1 MSKNLLI
8 LTCLL
13 LVTCFSA
20 FAQKLVTGTVT
31 DEAGASLPGV
41 NILVKGTSIGTVT
54 DANGLYSIS
63 VSDDAARDGVLVI
76 SFIGYATREEPISN
90 RTSISIG
97 LQPDVQTLNE
107 VVVVGY
113 GTTDVKDLTGSV
125 VNLNTKGLP
134 QAANSSIN
142 GQLQGRI
149 AGLNIG
155 QVSTQP
161 GGRLNV
167 NIRGQGTPLYVID
180 GVPIFN
186 SRAPEPNINSYSNA
200 AELGFSGGIDR
211 DPLNSINPADIESI
225 TVLKDASAAAIYGS
239 AAANGVILITTKKGK
254 ADGRVTLDY
263 RGSYT
268 VQTPKKY
275 YDLLNATEFMQQQV
289 RLSYD
294 RFLNTNNLAP
304 YGNSTGN
311 PVFTPGFTFGEMQAA
326 GVGTDWMGMMMRN
339 GRVHEENVALSGGT
353 AATKVYTAFN
363 LFDNKAI
370 LENSDFTRF
379 SGRMNIEQKIGERVK
394 LGINLTM
401 SQTNSNNASSGAG
414 GQGEKFN
421 SLQAAY
427 AFSPA
432 LGVYDEN
439 GNFTRTLNTQITNPA
454 AFLTIKDKLRSS
466 RFFINPNLE
475 VKITD
480 DIKLNVVGG
489 IDKQKADRK
498 LFLPAKAQNFLFPDG
513 IAQLATSAV
522 NNYSAETYATYSKVL
537 GDHDVS
543 VVLGGGY
550 YKSFDE
556 RFDAQG
562 VGFFTDALGYD
573 NIGLATNIARNFI
586 GSNRSP
592 DLIKISQFLR
602 ANYSYKSKYYLTF
615 TARNDGSSNFA
626 ANKKWGFFPGIS
638 AAWRIKSEDFLEGIE
653 AVSDLKLRAGFGTVG
668 NDANLNA
675 IALYSSTGGQY
686 LIGNTYYPSV
696 SLSQLENPDLSWE
709 TVKTINLG
717 LDYSFFS
724 NRVSGSLEFFRADR
738 LDILTVTQLPI
749 NNAVS
754 SFNTNLGGSQR
765 RQGIDFSITTK
776 NVQGPLTW
784 ETSIN
789 FSTFKNRWLTRNPFI
804 TLQSYENVDDR
815 TDVVYGW
822 RTQGIIKSNTERPA
836 YMSNARLGNIVYED
850 VNGDG
855 VLDVKDVVRLGNTT
869 PKLLFGFGNKFGFK
883 GFDLDVFIYGRL
895 QNYQVNDLAGFYD
908 PGRIGVPQ
916 GLNTLVDIKNVWS
929 NDNTEGIY
937 PGVAADA
944 YTGSNPSGNNNFY
957 RKNVD
962 FARIR
967 NITLG
972 YTFNTNKAIKMA
984 RVFFDVQNV
993 ALFTNYDGF
1002 DPELAAGLAPNA
1014 NPNPYP
1020 PAISTTVGVNLTF

>member
-1 MSKNLLI
+1 MIKNLLT
-8 LTCLL
+8 LSCLL
-13 LVTCFSA
+13 LFAGVTA
-20 FAQKLVTGTVT
+20 FAQKVVTGKVT
-31 DEAGASLPGV
+31 DETGSALPGV
-41 NILVKGTSIGTVT
+41 NILVKGTTVGTVT
-54 DANGLYSIS
+54 DADGLYSIS
-63 VSDDAARDGVLVI
+63 ISDEVAREGVLVV
-76 SFIGYATREEPISN
+76 SFIGYTTREETISG
-90 RTSISIG
+90 RTEINVG
-97 LQPDVQTLNE
+97 LDPDVRTLNE
-107 VVVVGY
+107 IVVVGY

-125 VNLNTKGLP
+125 VSIATKGLP

-142 GQLQGRI
+142 GQLQGRV

-155 QVSTQP
+155 QASAQP

-186 SRAPEPNINSYSNA
+186 ARAPEPAINSYSNA

-211 DPLNSINPADIESI
+211 DPLNSLNPADIESI

-254 ADGRVTLDY
+254 ADGRVTVDY
-263 RGSYT
+263 RGSYS

-294 RFLNTNNLAP
+294 RYLNTNNMAP
-304 YGNSTGN
+304 YGSATTG
-311 PVFTPGFTFGEMQAA
+311 PVFTPRFTFAEMQAA
-326 GVGTDWMGMMMRN
+326 GIGTDWLGMMMRD
-339 GRVHEENVALSGGT
+339 GSVHEQNIALSGGT
-353 AATKVYTAFN
+353 EATKVYTAFN
-363 LFDNKAI
+363 MYDNVAV
-370 LENSDFTRF
+370 LENSDFVRF
-379 SGRMNIEQKIGERVK
+379 SGRMNIEQKISDRIK
-394 LGINLTM
+394 LAMNMTM

-432 LGVYDEN
+432 LGVYGPD

-454 AFLTIKDKLRSS
+454 AFLTIDDKLRSS

-475 VKITD
+475 VKITND
-480 DIKLNVVGG
+480 LKVNVVGG
-489 IDKQKADRK
+489 IDKQKSDRK
-498 LFLPAKAQNFLFPDG
+498 LFVPAKAQNFLFPDG
-513 IAQLATSAV
+513 IAQVATSGV
-522 NNYSAETYATYSKVL
+522 NNYSAEAYATYARVF
-537 GDHDVS
+537 GDHDLS
-543 VVLGGGY
+543 VVAGGGY
-550 YKSFDE
+550 YKSYNE
-556 RFDAQG
+556 SFDAQG

-592 DLIKISQFLR
+592 DLIKISQFFR
-602 ANYSYKSKYYLTF
+602 ANYSYKSKYYLTL

-626 ANKKWGFFPGIS
+626 ANRKWGFFPGIS
-638 AAWRIKSEDFLEGIE
+638 GAWRLKSEDFLSSTDFL
-653 AVSDLKLRAGFGTVG
+653 SDLKLSAGFGTVG

-675 IALYSSTGGQY
+675 IALYSSAGGQF

-709 TVKTINLG
+709 TVKTINVALDFG
-717 LDYSFFS
+717 LFTDRLTGRFE
-724 NRVSGSLEFFRADR
+724 LFRTDR

-754 SFNTNLGGSQR
+754 SFNTNLGGAQR
-765 RQGIDFSITTK
+765 RQGIDFSIQSM
-776 NVQGPLTW
+776 NLQGPFTW
-784 ETSIN
+784 ETSFN
-789 FSTFKNRWLTRNPFI
+789 LSTYNNRWLERNPFI
-804 TLQSYENVDDR
+804 TLQPYEGVEDR
-815 TDVVYGW
+815 TDAVYGW
-822 RTQGIIKSNTERPA
+822 RTMGIIKNSSERPA
-836 YMSNARLGNIVYED
+836 YMPNARVGNIIYED

-855 VLDVKDVVRLGNTT
+855 VLDVKDVVRLGYAN
-869 PKLLFGFGNKFGFK
+869 PKMLFGLGNKFSFM
-883 GFDLDVFIYGRL
+883 GFDLDVFVYGRL
-895 QNYQVNDLAGFYD
+895 KNYQINDLAGFFD

-916 GLNTLVDIKNVWS
+916 GLNTLTEIKNVWS

-944 YTGSNPSGNNNFY
+944 YTGSNPSGTHNFY
-957 RKNVD
+957 RKSVD
-962 FARIR
+962 FARVR

-972 YTFNTNKAIKMA
+972 YTFKPNKIVRMA

-993 ALFTNYDGF
+993 VLFTNYDGF
-1002 DPELAAGLAPNA
+1002 DPELAASNT
-1014 NPNPYP
+1014 PNPYP
-1020 PAISTTVGVNLTF
+1020 PALSTTLGLNLTF

>member
-8 LTCLL
+8 LGCLL
-13 LVTCFSA
+13 FFTCSTA
-20 FAQKLVTGTVT
+20 FAQKLVTGKVT
-31 DEAGASLPGV
+31 DETGSTLPGV
-41 NILVKGTSIGTVT
+41 NILVKGTTVGTVT
-54 DANGLYSIS
+54 DANGVFNIS
-63 VSDDAARDGVLVI
+63 VTEEAAGNGVLVI

-90 RTSISIG
+90 RTEINIG
-97 LQPDVQTLNE
+97 LQPDVRTLNE

-125 VNLNTKGLP
+125 VSLSTKGLP
-134 QAANSSIN
+134 QAANSSVN
-142 GQLQGRI
+142 AQLQGRI
-149 AGLNIG
+149 AGLNVG
-155 QVSTQP
+155 TVSAQP
-161 GGRLNV
+161 GGRMNV

-186 SRAPEPNINSYSNA
+186 TRAAEPNINSYSNA

-225 TVLKDASAAAIYGS
+225 TILKDASAAAIYGS

-254 ADGRVTLDY
+254 ADGRVTVDY

-268 VQTPKKY
+268 VQRPKKY

-294 RFLNTNNLAP
+294 RFLNTNNLPP
-304 YGNSTGN
+304 YGNSTSN
-311 PVFTPGFTFGEMQAA
+311 PVFTPRFSFAEMQAA
-326 GVGTDWMGMMMRN
+326 GVGTDWLGMMMRN
-339 GRVHEENVALSGGT
+339 GRVHEENIALSGGT
-353 AATKVYTAFN
+353 DATKVYTAFN
-363 LFDNKAI
+363 MYDNLAV
-370 LENSDFTRF
+370 LENSDFARY
-379 SGRMNIEQKIGERVK
+379 SGRLNIEQKIGSRVK
-394 LGINLTM
+394 FAVNLTM

-432 LGVYDEN
+432 LGVYDDN
-439 GNFTRTLNTQITNPA
+439 GDFTRTLNTQITNPG
-454 AFLTIKDKLRSS
+454 AFLTIKDKLRST
-466 RFFINPNLE
+466 RFFVNPNLE
-475 VKITD
+475 VKITND
-480 DIKLNVVGG
+480 LKLNVVGG
-489 IDKQKADRK
+489 IDKQKSDRK
-498 LFLPAKAQNFLFPDG
+498 VFVPAKAQNFLFPEG
-513 IAQLATSAV
+513 IAQLATSSV
-522 NNYSAETYATYSKVL
+522 NNYSAESYLTYSKVF

-543 VVLGGGY
+543 VVAGGGY

-573 NIGLATNIARNFI
+573 YIGLATNQARNFL

-592 DLIKISQFLR
+592 DLIKISQFFR

-626 ANKKWGFFPGIS
+626 SNKKWGFFPGVS
-638 AAWRIKSEDFLEGIE
+638 AAWRIKSEDFLAGNETI
-653 AVSDLKLRAGFGTVG
+653 SDLKLRAGFGTVG
-668 NDANLNA
+668 NDANLNS
-675 IALYSSTGGQY
+675 ITLYSLAGGQY

-696 SLSQLENPDLSWE
+696 SLAQLENPDLSWE
-709 TVKTINLG
+709 TVKTINIG
-717 LDYSFFS
+717 IDFAFFAD
-724 NRVSGSLEFFRADR
+724 RLAGSLEFFRADR

-749 NNAVS
+749 NNPIS

-765 RQGIDFSITTK
+765 RQGIDFSLTSK
-776 NVQGPLTW
+776 NIQGPLTW
-784 ETSIN
+784 ETSFN
-789 FSTFKNRWLTRNPFI
+789 FSTFKNRWLTRTPFI
-804 TLQSYENVDDR
+804 TLQPYQNVDDR

-822 RTQGIIKSNTERPA
+822 RTQGIIKSEAERPT
-836 YMSNARLGNIVYED
+836 YMPNARLGNIIYED

-855 VLDVKDVVRLGNTT
+855 VLDAKDVVPLGNTN
-869 PKLLFGFGNKFGFK
+869 PKWLFGLGNKFGYK
-883 GFDLDVFIYGRL
+883 GFDLDIFVYGRL
-895 QNYQVNDLAGFYD
+895 QNYQLNDLAGFYD

-916 GLNTLVDIKNVWS
+916 GLNTLTDIKNVWS
-929 NDNTEGIY
+929 NDNPGGIY

-944 YTGSNPSGNNNFY
+944 YTGSNPSGTHDFY

-962 FARIR
+962 FARVR

-972 YTFNTNKAIKMA
+972 YTFKTNKVVRMA

-1002 DPELAAGLAPNA
+1002 DPELAAN
-1014 NPNPYP
+1014 NTPNPYP
-1020 PAISTTVGVNLTF
+1020 PAVSTTVGVNLTF

>member
-1 MSKNLLI
+1 MSKNLLT
-8 LTCLL
+8 LVCLL
-13 LVTCFSA
+13 IFACLPA
-20 FAQKLVTGTVT
+20 FAQKLVTGKVT
-31 DEAGASLPGV
+31 DEEGMSLPGV

-54 DANGLYSIS
+54 DASGVYSIS
-63 VSDDAARDGVLVI
+63 VSDETGNGGVLVI

-90 RTSISIG
+90 RTQIDIS
-97 LQPDVQTLNE
+97 LVPDVRTLSE

-113 GTTDVKDLTGSV
+113 GTTEVKDLTGSV

-155 QVSTQP
+155 TVSAQP

-186 SRAPEPNINSYSNA
+186 ARAPEPGINSYSNA

-211 DPLNSINPADIESI
+211 DPLNSMNPADIESI

-239 AAANGVILITTKKGK
+239 AAANGVILVTTKKGK
-254 ADGRVTLDY
+254 ADGRVTVDY

-294 RFLNTNNLAP
+294 RFLNTNNLPP
-304 YGNSTGN
+304 YGTSTAN
-311 PVFTPGFTFGEMQAA
+311 PVFTPRFTFAEMQGA
-326 GVGTDWMGMMMRN
+326 GIGTDWLDMMMRN
-339 GRVHEENVALSGGT
+339 GKVHEQNIALSGGT
-353 AATKVYTAFN
+353 ENTKVYTSFN
-363 LFDNKAI
+363 IYDNVAI
-370 LENSDFTRF
+370 LENSDFARY
-379 SGRMNIEQKIGERVK
+379 SGRMNIEQKIGNRVK
-394 LGINLTM
+394 LAVNLTM

-432 LGVYDEN
+432 LEVYDAN
-439 GNFTRTLNTQITNPA
+439 GNFTRTLNTQITNPG
-454 AFLTIKDKLRSS
+454 AFLIIDDKLRST
-466 RFFINPNLE
+466 RFFVNPNLE
-475 VKITD
+475 VKITND
-480 DIKLNVVGG
+480 LKVNVVGG
-489 IDKQKADRK
+489 VDKQKSDRK
-498 LFLPAKAQNFLFPDG
+498 VFVPAKAQNFLFPDG
-513 IAQLATSAV
+513 IAQLATAGV
-522 NNYSAETYATYSKVL
+522 NNYSAESYLTYTKVF
-537 GDHDVS
+537 GDHDFS
-543 VVLGGGY
+543 VVAGGGY
-550 YKSFDE
+550 YKNFFE

-586 GSNRSP
+586 GSERSP
-592 DLIKISQFLR
+592 DQVKISQFLR

-626 ANKKWGFFPGIS
+626 ANKKWAFFPGVS
-638 AAWRIKSEDFLEGIE
+638 GAWRIKSEDFLSVAD
-653 AVSDLKLRAGFGTVG
+653 AVSDLKLSAGYGTVG
-668 NDANLNA
+668 NDGNLNA
-675 IALYSSTGGQY
+675 IALYSSAGGQY

-709 TVKTINLG
+709 TVRTTNIA
-717 LDYSFFS
+717 LDFAFFKD
-724 NRVSGSLEFFRADR
+724 RISGRLELFRTDR
-738 LDILTVTQLPI
+738 LDIITVTPLPI

-754 SFNTNLGGSQR
+754 SFNTNQGGSQR
-765 RQGIDFSITTK
+765 RQGIDFSFTTK

-784 ETSIN
+784 ETSFNI
-789 FSTFKNRWLTRNPFI
+789 STYANRWLTRNPFI

-822 RTQGIIKSNTERPA
+822 RTLGIITNDAERPV
-836 YMSNARLGNIVYED
+836 YMPNARLGNIIYED
-850 VNGDG
+850 ANGDG
-855 VLDVKDVVRLGNTT
+855 VLDVKDVVRLGNTN
-869 PKLLFGFGNKFGFK
+869 PKWLFGFGNKFGYK

-895 QNYQVNDLAGFYD
+895 QNYQLNDLAGFYD

-929 NDNTEGIY
+929 NDNPTGIY

-944 YTGSNPSGNNNFY
+944 YTGSNPSGNHNFY
-957 RKNVD
+957 RKSTS

-972 YTFNTNKAIKMA
+972 YTFNTNKVVRMA
-984 RVFFDVQNV
+984 RIFFDVQNV
-993 ALFTNYDGF
+993 ALFTNYPGF
-1002 DPELAAGLAPNA
+1002 DPELAASNT
-1014 NPNPYP
+1014 PNPYP
-1020 PAISTTVGVNLTF
+1020 PAVSTTVGVNLTF

>member
-1 MSKNLLI
+1 MSKNLLF
-8 LTCLL
+8 LTWFLL
-13 LVTCFSA
+13 LTCFSA
-20 FAQKLVTGTVT
+20 FAQKVVTGKVT
-31 DEAGASLPGV
+31 DEVGAALPGV
-41 NILVKGTSIGTVT
+41 NVLVKGTSIGTVT
-54 DANGLYSIS
+54 DASGLFTLS
-63 VSDDAARDGVLVI
+63 VPDDSARDGLLVI
-76 SFIGYATREEPISN
+76 SFIGYASREESIAN
-90 RTSISIG
+90 RTEINID
-97 LQPDVQTLNE
+97 LQPDVQTLSE

-113 GTTDVKDLTGSV
+113 GTTDAKDLTGSV
-125 VNLNTKGLP
+125 ISLSTKGLP

-142 GQLQGRI
+142 GQLQGRV

-186 SRAPEPNINSYSNA
+186 TRAPEPAINSYSNA

-211 DPLNSINPADIESI
+211 DPLNSINPADIESV

-254 ADGRVTLDY
+254 ADGRVTVDY

-294 RFLNTNNLAP
+294 RFLNTNNLPP
-304 YGNSTGN
+304 YGGSTDN
-311 PVFTPGFTFGEMQAA
+311 PVFTPRFTFNEMQAA
-326 GVGTDWMGMMMRN
+326 GTGTDWLGMMMRN
-339 GRVHEENVALSGGT
+339 GRVHEENIALSGGT
-353 AATKVYTAFN
+353 EATRVYTSFN

-370 LENSDFTRF
+370 LENSDFARF
-379 SGRMNIEQKIGERVK
+379 SGRMNIEQRIAQRIK
-394 LGINLTM
+394 LGVNLTM

-432 LGVYDEN
+432 LGVYDDE

-466 RFFINPNLE
+466 RFFVNPNLE
-475 VKITD
+475 IRITND
-480 DIKLNVVGG
+480 LKLNVVGG
-489 IDKQKADRK
+489 IDRQKSDRK
-498 LFLPAKAQNFLFPDG
+498 VFVPAKAQNFLFPEG
-513 IAQLATSAV
+513 IAQLATSSV
-522 NNYSAETYATYSKVL
+522 NNYSAETYATYSKVF

-543 VVLGGGY
+543 VVAGGGY

-573 NIGLATNIARNFI
+573 NIGLATTIARNFI

-602 ANYSYKSKYYLTF
+602 ANYSFKSKYYLTF

-638 AAWRIKSEDFLEGIE
+638 AAWRIKSEDFLSDTEV
-653 AVSDLKLRAGFGTVG
+653 VSDLKLRVGFGNVG

-696 SLSQLENPDLSWE
+696 SLSQLENPNLSWE
-709 TVKTINLG
+709 TVRTINIG
-717 LDYSFFS
+717 LDFS
-724 NRVSGSLEFFRADR
+724 LFANRVSGSLELFRTDR

-765 RQGIDFSITTK
+765 RQGMDFSLVTK
-776 NVQGPLTW
+776 NLQGAFSW
-784 ETSIN
+784 ETSFN
-789 FSTFKNRWLTRNPFI
+789 FSTFNNRWLTRNPFV
-804 TLQSYENVDDR
+804 TLQQYENVDDR

-822 RTQGIIKSNTERPA
+822 RTLGIIKNEGERPS
-836 YMSNARLGNIVYED
+836 YMPNARLGSIIYED
-850 VNGDG
+850 VNGDN
-855 VLDVKDVVRLGNTT
+855 VLDVKDVVRLGNTN
-869 PKLLFGFGNKFGFK
+869 PKLLFGFGNKFAYK
-883 GFDLDVFIYGRL
+883 GFDLDIFIYGRL
-895 QNYQVNDLAGFYD
+895 QNYQLNDLAGFYD

-957 RKNVD
+957 RKSVS
-962 FARIR
+962 FARVR

-972 YTFNTNKAIKMA
+972 YSFNTNKTIRMA
-984 RVFFDVQNV
+984 RVFFDVQNA
-993 ALFTNYDGF
+993 ALFTNYAGF
-1002 DPELAAGLAPNA
+1002 DPELAAN
-1014 NPNPYP
+1014 NTPNPYP
-1020 PAISTTVGVNLTF
+1020 PAISTTLGVNLTF

>member
-1 MSKNLLI
+1 MVKNLLI
-8 LTCLL
+8 LSCFLL
-13 LVTCFSA
+13 FTG
-20 FAQKLVTGTVT
+20 FAAYGQKLVTGKVT
-31 DEAGASLPGV
+31 DEEGGVLPGV
-41 NILVKGTSIGTVT
+41 NILVKGTTVGTVT
-54 DANGLYSIS
+54 DANGVYS
-63 VSDDAARDGVLVI
+63 VSVQEDVAANGVLVI
-76 SFIGYATREEPISN
+76 SFIGYATREEAIAN
-90 RTSISIG
+90 RTEINIG
-97 LQPDVQTLNE
+97 LQPDVRTLSE

-113 GTTDVKDLTGSV
+113 GTTDARDLTGSV
-125 VNLNTKGLP
+125 VSIGTKGLP

-142 GQLQGRI
+142 GQLQGRV

-155 QVSTQP
+155 QVSSQP

-186 SRAPEPNINSYSNA
+186 TRAAEPAINSYSNA

-254 ADGRVTLDY
+254 ADGRVTVDY

-294 RFLNTNNLAP
+294 QFLNTNNLAP
-304 YGNSTGN
+304 YGNSTAN
-311 PVFTPGFTFGEMQAA
+311 PVFTPRFSFAEMAAA
-326 GVGTDWMGMMMRN
+326 GVGTDWLDLMMRK
-339 GRVHEENVALSGGT
+339 GSIHEQNIALSGGT
-353 AATKVYTAFN
+353 EATRVYTAFN
-363 LFDNKAI
+363 LYDNTAI
-370 LENSDFTRF
+370 LENSDFVRY
-379 SGRMNIEQKIGERVK
+379 SGRMNIEQRIGKRFK
-394 LGINLTM
+394 LAVNLTM

-432 LGVYDEN
+432 LGIYDED
-439 GNFTRTLNTQITNPA
+439 GNFTRTLNTQITNPG
-454 AFLTIKDKLRSS
+454 AFLTIDDKLRST
-466 RFFINPNLE
+466 RFFVNPNLE

-480 DIKLNVVGG
+480 DLRINVVGG
-489 IDKQKADRK
+489 VDRQKADRK
-498 LFLPAKAQNFLFPDG
+498 LFLPSRAQNFLFPDG
-513 IAQLATSAV
+513 IAQLATSGV
-522 NNYSAETYATYSKVL
+522 NNYSAEAYATYAKVL
-537 GDHDVS
+537 GDHDLS
-543 VVLGGGY
+543 FVVGGGY

-586 GSNRSP
+586 GSYRSP
-592 DLIKISQFLR
+592 NLIKISQFAR
-602 ANYSYKSKYYLTF
+602 ANYSYQSKYYVTL

-626 ANKKWGFFPGIS
+626 ANNKWGFFPGIS
-638 AAWRIKSEDFLEGIE
+638 AAWRLKAEDFLAGNDFL
-653 AVSDLKLRAGFGTVG
+653 SDLKLSVGFGTVG
-668 NDANLNA
+668 NDANLSA
-675 IALYSSTGGQY
+675 IALYSSAGGQF

-696 SLSQLENPDLSWE
+696 SLSQLENPNLSWE
-709 TVKTINLG
+709 TVKTINIG
-717 LDYSFFS
+717 LDYGFF
-724 NRVSGSLEFFRADR
+724 NDRITGRLELFRADR
-738 LDILTVTQLPI
+738 LDILAITQLPI

-754 SFNTNLGGSQR
+754 SFNTNQGGSQR
-765 RQGIDFSITTK
+765 RQGIDFSILSK
-776 NVQGPLTW
+776 NLQGPLSW
-784 ETSIN
+784 ETSFN
-789 FSTFKNRWLTRNPFI
+789 FSTFSNRWLERNPFI
-804 TLQSYENVDDR
+804 TLQPYENVDDR
-815 TDVVYGW
+815 TDALYGW
-822 RTQGIIKSNTERPA
+822 KTLGILRSTNERPA
-836 YMSNARLGNIVYED
+836 YMPNARPGNIIYED
-850 VNGDG
+850 TNGDG
-855 VLDVKDVVRLGNTT
+855 ALDAKDVVHLGNTNA
-869 PKLLFGFGNKFGFK
+869 KWLFGVGNKFGFK
-883 GFDLDVFIYGRL
+883 GFDLDIFMYGRL
-895 QNYQVNDLAGFYD
+895 RNYQLNDLAGFYE

-937 PGVAADA
+937 PGVAPDA
-944 YTGSNPSGNNNFY
+944 YTGSNPSGNHNFY
-957 RKNVD
+957 RKEIN

-972 YTFNTNKAIKMA
+972 YTFNTKRVVRQA
-984 RVFFDVQNV
+984 RIFFDVQNV

-1002 DPELAAGLAPNA
+1002 DPELSATNT
-1014 NPNPYP
+1014 PNPYP
-1020 PAISTTVGVNLTF
+1020 QSVSTTLGLNVTF